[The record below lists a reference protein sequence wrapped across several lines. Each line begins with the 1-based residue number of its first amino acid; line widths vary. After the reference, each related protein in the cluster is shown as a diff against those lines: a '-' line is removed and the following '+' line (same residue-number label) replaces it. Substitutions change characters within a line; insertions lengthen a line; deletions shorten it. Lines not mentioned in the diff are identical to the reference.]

1 MSVSHLT
8 NMQLIASQITK
19 ACLCSIDTHLGCLGW
34 ESFKSRN
41 KKILTQ
47 EWHSRIKSVATS
59 TNYFWPVF
67 MARKKTCFGSQNLD
81 TVNTVWTDNTL
92 GNNAVKL
99 YATDVV
105 FDTMAWHSNPIS

>member
-34 ESFKSRN
+34 ESFKGRN

-47 EWHSRIKSVATS
+47 EWHSRIKSVATL
-59 TNYFWPVF
+59 TNYFGFWPIF

-81 TVNTVWTDNTL
+81 QFSKYGVDRQSPR
-92 GNNAVKL
+92 K
-99 YATDVV
+99 
-105 FDTMAWHSNPIS
+105 